1 MNKNSRIFLAGSS
14 GLVGSAIHRRLT
26 KQGYKN
32 IITSKRKKLNF
43 LDKNK
48 TEKFLKL
55 CRPEFVIVASA
66 KVGGIVANDSL
77 PANFIYEN
85 LAIEL
90 NLIHGSYLAGV
101 KNLLFLGSS
110 CVYPKNSKQP
120 IKEKYLLGGELEE
133 TNQAYSI
140 AKISGIKM
148 CEYYSKQYK
157 VNYFSVMPCNVYG
170 PNDNYNS
177 VSSHFL
183 PALIKKVHE
192 AKIKNKKKIEL
203 WGTGQ
208 PLREIIFSD
217 DLADACIFLLK
228 KKHKKN
234 LINIGSNFEYSITNY
249 AKIIMDVLKYKCK
262 IDYDRSKPDGVK
274 RKKLDNTLLKKIG
287 WNKKANLKNNILK
300 TYESFLRTYN
310 YDV

>member
-1 MNKNSRIFLAGSS
+1 MNKNSKIFLAGSS
-14 GLVGSAIHRRLT
+14 GLVGSAIYKRLK

-32 IITSKRKKLNF
+32 IITSRRKKLNF

-48 TEKFLKL
+48 TEAFLKFHK
-55 CRPEFVIVASA
+55 PKIVIIASA
-66 KVGGIVANDSL
+66 KVGGIVANNSK

-85 LAIEL
+85 LEIEL

-110 CVYPKNSKQP
+110 CVYPKQSKQP
-120 IKEKYLLGGELEE
+120 IKEEYLLSGKLEE

-157 VNYFSVMPCNVYG
+157 LNYFSVMPCNVYG

-177 VSSHFL
+177 VTSHFL
-183 PALIKKVHE
+183 PAMIKKVHQ
-192 AKIKNKKKIEL
+192 AKITNKKRIQL
-203 WGTGQ
+203 WGSGK

-217 DLADACIFLLK
+217 DLADACIFLLE

-234 LINIGSNFEYSITNY
+234 LINIGSNFEYSITDY
-249 AKIIMDVLKYKCK
+249 AKIIMEVLKYKC
-262 IDYDRSKPDGVK
+262 IIVYDKSKPDGVK

-300 TYESFLRTYN
+300 TYESFLTTYN
-310 YDV
+310 GDV

>member
-1 MNKNSRIFLAGSS
+1 MNKNSRIFLAGST
-14 GLVGSAIHRRLT
+14 GLVGSAIHRRLI

-48 TEKFLKL
+48 TENFLKL
-55 CRPEFVIVASA
+55 CRPEFVIIASA
-66 KVGGIVANDSL
+66 KVGGIVANNSL

-120 IKEKYLLGGELEE
+120 IKEKYLLSGELEE

-170 PNDNYNS
+170 SNDNYNS

-183 PALIKKVHE
+183 PAIIKKVHE
-192 AKIKNKKKIEL
+192 AKIKNKTKIEL

>member
-1 MNKNSRIFLAGSS
+1 MNKNSRIFLAGST
-14 GLVGSAIHRRLT
+14 GLVGSAIHRRLI

-55 CRPEFVIVASA
+55 CRPEFVIIASA
-66 KVGGIVANDSL
+66 KVGGIVANNSL

-120 IKEKYLLGGELEE
+120 IKEKYLLSGELEE

-300 TYESFLRTYN
+300 TYESFLRTYK

>member
-1 MNKNSRIFLAGSS
+1 MNKNSKIFLAGSS
-14 GLVGSAIHRRLT
+14 GLVGSAIYRRLK

-32 IITSKRKKLNF
+32 IITSRRKKLNF

-48 TEKFLKL
+48 TEKFLKFHK
-55 CRPEFVIVASA
+55 PKIVIIASA
-66 KVGGIVANDSL
+66 KVGGIVANNSL

-110 CVYPKNSKQP
+110 CVYPKQSKQP
-120 IKEKYLLGGELEE
+120 IKEEYFLSGKLEE

-148 CEYYSKQYK
+148 CEYYSRQYK
-157 VNYFSVMPCNVYG
+157 LNYFSVMPCNVYG

-177 VSSHFL
+177 LTSHFL
-183 PALIKKVHE
+183 PAMIKKIHQ
-192 AKIKNKKKIEL
+192 AKITNKKKIQL
-203 WGTGQ
+203 WGSGT

-234 LINIGSNFEYSITNY
+234 LINIGSNFEYSITDY
-249 AKIIMDVLKYKCK
+249 AKIIMDVIKYKCP
-262 IDYDRSKPDGVK
+262 IVYDKSKPDGVK

-287 WNKKANLKNNILK
+287 WNKKTNLKNNILK
-300 TYESFLRTYN
+300 TYESFLKTHN
-310 YDV
+310 SDV

>member
-1 MNKNSRIFLAGSS
+1 M
-14 GLVGSAIHRRLT
+14 
-26 KQGYKN
+26 KQ
-32 IITSKRKKLNF
+32 KL
-43 LDKNK
+43 
-48 TEKFLKL
+48 
-55 CRPEFVIVASA
+55 
-66 KVGGIVANDSL
+66 
-77 PANFIYEN
+77 
-85 LAIEL
+85 
-90 NLIHGSYLAGV
+90 
-101 KNLLFLGSS
+101 
-110 CVYPKNSKQP
+110 
-120 IKEKYLLGGELEE
+120 
-133 TNQAYSI
+133 
-140 AKISGIKM
+140 KI
-148 CEYYSKQYK
+148 
-157 VNYFSVMPCNVYG
+157 
-170 PNDNYNS
+170 
-177 VSSHFL
+177 
-183 PALIKKVHE
+183 
-192 AKIKNKKKIEL
+192 KKKIEL

-300 TYESFLRTYN
+300 TYESFLRTYK

>member
-1 MNKNSRIFLAGSS
+1 MNKNSKIFLAGSS
-14 GLVGSAIHRRLT
+14 GLVGSAIYKRLK

-32 IITSKRKKLNF
+32 IITSRRKKLNF

-48 TEKFLKL
+48 TEAFLKFHK
-55 CRPEFVIVASA
+55 PKIVIIASA
-66 KVGGIVANDSL
+66 KVGGIVANNSK

-85 LAIEL
+85 LEIEL

-110 CVYPKNSKQP
+110 CVYPKQSKQP
-120 IKEKYLLGGELEE
+120 IKEEYLLSGKLEE

-157 VNYFSVMPCNVYG
+157 LNYFSVMPCNVYG

-177 VSSHFL
+177 VTSHFL
-183 PALIKKVHE
+183 PAMIKKVHQ
-192 AKIKNKKKIEL
+192 AKITNKKRIQL
-203 WGTGQ
+203 WGSGK

-217 DLADACIFLLK
+217 DLADACIFLLE

-234 LINIGSNFEYSITNY
+234 LINIGSNFEYSITDY
-249 AKIIMDVLKYKCK
+249 AKIIMEVLKYKC
-262 IDYDRSKPDGVK
+262 IIVYDKSKPDGVK

-300 TYESFLRTYN
+300 TYESFLTTYN
-310 YDV
+310 SDV

>member
-1 MNKNSRIFLAGSS
+1 MNKNSRIFLAGST

-32 IITSKRKKLNF
+32 IITTKRKKLDF

-55 CRPEFVIVASA
+55 CRPEFVIIASA
-66 KVGGIVANDSL
+66 KVGGIVANNSL

-120 IKEKYLLGGELEE
+120 IKEKYLLSGELEE

-148 CEYYSKQYK
+148 CEYYSKQYN

-170 PNDNYNS
+170 SNDNYNS

-183 PALIKKVHE
+183 PAIIKKVHE

-234 LINIGSNFEYSITNY
+234 LINIGSNFEYSITDY
-249 AKIIMDVLKYKCK
+249 AKIIMNVLKYKCK
-262 IDYDRSKPDGVK
+262 IDYDKSKPDGVK

-287 WNKKANLKNNILK
+287 WNKKSNLKNNILK

>member
-1 MNKNSRIFLAGSS
+1 MNKNSRIFLAGST

-55 CRPEFVIVASA
+55 CRPEFVIIASA
-66 KVGGIVANDSL
+66 KVGGIVANNSL

-120 IKEKYLLGGELEE
+120 IKEKYLLSGELEE

-148 CEYYSKQYK
+148 CEYYSKQYN

-170 PNDNYNS
+170 SNDNYNS

-183 PALIKKVHE
+183 PAIIKKVHE
-192 AKIKNKKKIEL
+192 AKIKNKTKIEL

-300 TYESFLRTYN
+300 TYESFLRTYK